1 MIKLRYLAENRPK
14 HTVKIAVSV
23 TTLIEHQITSIPRS
37 ARQDVE
43 KRSFA
48 DASNTV
54 NDSVQPLVLQSGN
67 QHAQRPTTAGDTP
80 TLHDRQGRRKH
91 TAETKPPPAKSPTTF
106 PTNHTP

>member
-23 TTLIEHQITSIPRS
+23 TTLIEHQITRIPRS

-48 DASNTV
+48 DASITV
-54 NDSVQPLVLQSGN
+54 NDSVQPLVLQSGH
-67 QHAQRPTTAGDTP
+67 QHAQRLHSAGEALP
-80 TLHDRQGRRKH
+80 LHDRLGRRSEERRVG
-91 TAETKPPPAKSPTTF
+91 TEGVSPGRVRGS
-106 PTNHTP
+106 PYH